1 MRINFTP
8 AVKKEIARRAMHL
21 CSNPDCLK
29 FTIYSTTEENA
40 RSIAEAA
47 HINAASGKGPRSVAK
62 DEKEL
67 KKAENGIWL
76 CSICHTKVDNDES
89 YYDEGMLR
97 DWKTNHEDVLR
108 RIVGKDLE
116 AALLSLRNHK
126 QYHDE
131 ARELVSYI
139 ESRRVL
145 HEGLDMEF
153 PPRVLESLNNIRERV
168 SQTKAKINPDTSLFD
183 ALNKIQLAI
192 DEFLRAIGP
201 ETDLRALRCDGRDP
215 VWVKFSEE
223 LLKLRSGII
232 IILKV
237 ISSDADYK
245 LRW

>member
-1 MRINFTP
+1 MEFG
-8 AVKKEIARRAMHL
+8 
-21 CSNPDCLK
+21 C
-29 FTIYSTTEENA
+29 
-40 RSIAEAA
+40 
-47 HINAASGKGPRSVAK
+47 AASVIQKLTMMHAIMM
-62 DEKEL
+62 
-67 KKAENGIWL
+67 KKRLRAW
-76 CSICHTKVDNDES
+76 KV
-89 YYDEGMLR
+89 
-97 DWKTNHEDVLR
+97 NHEDILR

-116 AALLSLRNHK
+116 SALLNLRNHK
-126 QYHDE
+126 RYYDE

-168 SQTKAKINPDTSLFD
+168 SQTKAKINPDASLFY

-192 DEFLRAIGP
+192 DEFLRTIGP
-201 ETDLRALRCDGRDP
+201 ETDLKTLRCNCNDP

-223 LLKLRSGII
+223 LLKLRCGII

-237 ISSDADYK
+237 VSYDADYQ